1 MTPAGKFGEAD
12 PLGQR
17 RLHDAETMMGES
29 NLKVDRLTSKLT
41 GSHQEVQRLR
51 TQLEAREKDLIY
63 QTRLAERVKKE
74 QAHVQADAD
83 AHREVAKRLE
93 ARLSNARLL
102 VAPGGGDHSTAALA
116 ERVQRLTARLQG
128 EQETVRAQKRE
139 TARLQGECEVMR
151 EALEARGEMGALQR
165 AVVQARADSL
175 RLALQLHDAKEAASS
190 AHEAGA
196 RADEQAA
203 EQRAAAE
210 GLRALLGELSENA
223 DNLQAE
229 LSRERAASARLQ
241 AAGRKLQ
248 AQLQAQTD
256 AAAAAARH
264 EAEAGEALGT
274 LRATSAELGLEI
286 ATLRGEMSQREE
298 EFQVELHLFAE
309 RHDELAG
316 AARRA
321 EAEARAEK
329 ARGEALQQGLQGTR
343 ARESELMNEVANLN
357 ASLDALTE
365 QNGSLQRDYG
375 ELAQRHRQQG
385 GELSKTAASLE
396 VSQETADARHAML
409 AARLEAS
416 LRELQ
421 AVLGERDALKSS
433 LDEALRRCASS
444 MVSAQLAESSQA
456 HMQEQLTTLRQHQHL
471 ESLSPVR
478 SPLRAPPASTRSEL

>member
-165 AVVQARADSL
+165 AVVQARA
-175 RLALQLHDAKEAASS
+175 RLVAVTLPLHYR
-190 AHEAGA
+190 H
-196 RADEQAA
+196 
-203 EQRAAAE
+203 
-210 GLRALLGELSENA
+210 
-223 DNLQAE
+223 
-229 LSRERAASARLQ
+229 
-241 AAGRKLQ
+241 GRVPTRCRPRVTCLPP
-248 AQLQAQTD
+248 
-256 AAAAAARH
+256 
-264 EAEAGEALGT
+264 
-274 LRATSAELGLEI
+274 RATWQC
-286 ATLRGEMSQREE
+286 TPWWC
-298 EFQVELHLFAE
+298 
-309 RHDELAG
+309 
-316 AARRA
+316 RRA
-321 EAEARAEK
+321 P
-329 ARGEALQQGLQGTR
+329 T
-343 ARESELMNEVANLN
+343 
-357 ASLDALTE
+357 
-365 QNGSLQRDYG
+365 
-375 ELAQRHRQQG
+375 
-385 GELSKTAASLE
+385 
-396 VSQETADARHAML
+396 
-409 AARLEAS
+409 
-416 LRELQ
+416 
-421 AVLGERDALKSS
+421 
-433 LDEALRRCASS
+433 RCA
-444 MVSAQLAESSQA
+444 
-456 HMQEQLTTLRQHQHL
+456 HI
-471 ESLSPVR
+471 P
-478 SPLRAPPASTRSEL
+478 